1 MNKLNLFAKSTKLL
15 CAISFT
21 LVSIAPL
28 TVLSKPALSDENYNQ
43 NISNKDISSK
53 DISSKDI
60 SSKNISSKNI
70 SNKNITKINFTKP
83 TLEKEPENRGAPSDR
98 RGAGTRGECKSTKNT
113 LVALV
118 PMMPRTKQGS
128 SNTRASEFVLGLTSQ
143 EYPTFWFYVPYA
155 PKDASSVKFVIL
167 DEKKNPLTPQPIP
180 INLKG
185 TPGVISVKVPTGK
198 PLEMNQY
205 YHWYLLINCNEKS
218 QSEDIAVEGLVKRIA
233 PKPELQTSLA
243 SATPREQAAIYAKAG
258 IWQDALT
265 LLGELR
271 RSKPEDTALAADWKQ
286 LLESVGLKEEAN
298 EQIVP
303 CCEL

>member
-1 MNKLNLFAKSTKLL
+1 MNKLKFSSKSTQLL
-15 CAISFT
+15 SVITFM
-21 LVSIAPL
+21 LVCIAPL
-28 TVLSKPALSDENYNQ
+28 GLLSKPALSDENNNQ
-43 NISNKDISSK
+43 NIANKSIQ
-53 DISSKDI
+53 
-60 SSKNISSKNI
+60 
-70 SNKNITKINFTKP
+70 KINFIKP

-98 RGAGTRGECKSTKNT
+98 RGAGTRGECKSTKNPT
-113 LVALV
+113 IALV
-118 PMMPRTKQGS
+118 PMMPRIKQGN
-128 SNTRASEFVLGLTSQ
+128 SNTPASEFVLGLTSQ

-155 PKDASSVKFVIL
+155 PNEATSVKFVIL

-185 TPGVISVKVPTGK
+185 TPGVISVKLPNGK
-198 PLEMNQY
+198 PLEMNKY

-233 PKPELQTSLA
+233 PKPDLQSSLA
-243 SATPREQAAIYAKAG
+243 SATPREQASIYAKAG

-271 RSKPEDTALAADWKQ
+271 RSKPEDTALNADWKQ

-298 EQIVP
+298 EQIAP
-303 CCEL
+303 CCGID

>member
-1 MNKLNLFAKSTKLL
+1 MNKLNFFPKSIKLL
-15 CAISFT
+15 CVISFT

-28 TVLSKPALSDENYNQ
+28 SVLSKPALSDESNNQ
-43 NISNKDISSK
+43 NISY
-53 DISSKDI
+53 
-60 SSKNISSKNI
+60 
-70 SNKNITKINFTKP
+70 KNITKINFTKP
-83 TLEKEPENRGAPSDR
+83 TLEKEPENRGAPRDR
-98 RGAGTRGECKSTKNT
+98 RGAGTRGECKSTT
-113 LVALV
+113 SPLVALV

-128 SNTRASEFVLGLTSQ
+128 SNTRDSEFVLGLTSQ

-155 PKDASSVKFVIL
+155 PNEATSVKFVIL

-185 TPGVISVKVPTGK
+185 TPGVISIKVPNGK
-198 PLEMNQY
+198 PLDINQY

-233 PKPELQTSLA
+233 PKPDLQSSLA
-243 SATPREQAAIYAKAG
+243 TATPREQAAIYAKAG

-265 LLGELR
+265 ILGELK
-271 RSKPEDTALAADWKQ
+271 RSKPKDTALDADWKQ

-303 CCEL
+303 CCEV